1 MGQDR
6 RLGIDRRETISRRIG
21 ADTRGYFG
29 SERRSKVDRRNY
41 SDRRKEK
48 HIFSAASL
56 F

>member
-6 RLGIDRRETISRRIG
+6 RQGIDRRVTRNRRIG
-21 ADTRGYFG
+21 ADVRGYFG
-29 SERRSKVDRRNY
+29 PERRIESDRRNY

-48 HIFSAASL
+48 HTFSETSL